1 MSLKKLLK
9 PFKLISIARRSG
21 VVTVLYPYQK
31 PLITTEFRGKISID
45 ATKCMGCGACVNAC
59 PPNALTLSRRD
70 DTIILNYFIGRCIF
84 CGRCAEVCPVGA
96 ITVTHEFE
104 LASTSTR
111 DLNESLVH
119 RIERC
124 SGCGGGL
131 GATSR
136 MLQYVIL
143 HSPAS
148 ENYVHL
154 CPDCRKKKLIQS
166 LAMKMGARTEDYE
179 G

>member
-1 MSLKKLLK
+1 MGLKKLFK
-9 PFKLISIARRSG
+9 PFKLISVARHSG

-31 PLITTEFRGKISID
+31 PLITAEFRGKISID
-45 ATKCMGCGACVNAC
+45 ASKCMGCGACANTC
-59 PPNALTLSRRD
+59 PPNALILSRRD
-70 DTIILNYFIGRCIF
+70 NTIILNYFIGRCIF

-104 LASTSTR
+104 LASMSTR

-119 RIERC
+119 QVEKC

-131 GATSR
+131 GATRR

-143 HSPAS
+143 HSPTA

-154 CPDCRKKKLIQS
+154 CPNCRKKRFINALV
-166 LAMKMGARTEDYE
+166 MKMGARTENVE
-179 G
+179 S

>member
-1 MSLKKLLK
+1 MSLKKLFK
-9 PFKLISIARRSG
+9 PFKLISVARRSG

-45 ATKCMGCGACVNAC
+45 ASKCMGCGACVNAC

-70 DTIILNYFIGRCIF
+70 NTIILNYFIGRCIF

-104 LASTSTR
+104 LASMSTR

-119 RIERC
+119 QVEKC

-131 GATSR
+131 GATRR

-143 HSPAS
+143 HSPTA

-154 CPDCRKKKLIQS
+154 CPDCRKKRFINA
-166 LAMKMGARTEDYE
+166 LAMKMGARTENIE